1 MAKQTSISHFSTQSR
16 SVLSGSEKPPV
27 AEMREKKPATP
38 QEKVT
43 VSVIVRRKNPL
54 SPATVTRPIT
64 APIQPRSR
72 W

>member
-16 SVLSGSEKPPV
+16 SVLSGSEKHPV